1 MVGQGVG
8 NGRFAGCPHVAL
20 PTVPRL
26 PLPAVTFALIAA
38 LTGITTAV
46 LLDDGPPKPAEGQ
59 RIEPSRTSTTPAGD
73 GPPMDR
79 GGGVDP
85 TGATPSTVTE
95 TSRVVVTKVPQVT
108 STTTTSAT
116 EITTSTTA
124 STPPSEPDRRLTVTI
139 GSRELTIG

>member
-1 MVGQGVG
+1 M
-8 NGRFAGCPHVAL
+8 
-20 PTVPRL
+20 
-26 PLPAVTFALIAA
+26 TFALIAA

-73 GPPMDR
+73 GPPMDH
-79 GGGVDP
+79 GGGFES
-85 TGATPSTVTE
+85 TGAVPSTVTE
-95 TSRVVVTKVPQVT
+95 TSKVVVTKVPQVT

-116 EITTSTTA
+116 EITTSTTTTT
-124 STPPSEPDRRLTVTI
+124 SPSEPDRRLTVTI